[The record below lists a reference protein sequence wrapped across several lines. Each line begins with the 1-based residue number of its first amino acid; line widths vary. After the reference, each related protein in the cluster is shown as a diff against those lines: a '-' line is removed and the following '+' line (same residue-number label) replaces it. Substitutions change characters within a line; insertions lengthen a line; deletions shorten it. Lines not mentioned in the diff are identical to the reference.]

1 MNRKEKIGTR
11 FYVVCVLCIILIS
24 SVIGLTIYT
33 SKRNAEDD
41 NNLETKK
48 QEMQESVDDVMKTTE
63 ENMESEVESVMCIFE
78 ITNRGEHIE
87 PILKQW
93 SYLVNQGLAQYVQD
107 NQIKATGAISFE
119 VEMLHGETQFFFE
132 CNDEEKTTLVLTYR
146 QHDRN
151 VEVETTDYTQE
162 DMREKARLVGGDTL
176 LESEEDSAIE

>member
-1 MNRKEKIGTR
+1 MRKKEKLGKK
-11 FYVVCVLCIILIS
+11 FYMIAILCTLVIS
-24 SVIGLTIYT
+24 SVIGISVYKTAKSIT
-33 SKRNAEDD
+33 GNEKTEDENNTNDKRIKEEVA
-41 NNLETKK
+41 LET
-48 QEMQESVDDVMKTTE
+48 EDIEL
-63 ENMESEVESVMCIFE
+63 ENVAGIFIFE

-176 LESEEDSAIE
+176 LEAEEDSATE